1 MGGPDMKMG
10 KTAVMYI
17 SYRLSLGEKARTIN
31 FILKNFSK
39 YVGPD
44 KPLETISGKDCLC
57 YLNAHGIREGVVT
70 AYWSSIYAAL
80 NGFFMWTIA
89 RRYLA
94 TNPLPM
100 YKPKEPEAFV
110 PYIYSNE
117 ELKRIFKTA
126 LTYRKRFNIEY
137 PEVIQAMLK
146 VTYCL
151 GLRPSET
158 THLAVDDISL
168 QDRLAFVRETKFYK
182 SRIVPFG
189 EDVSRMLEKYLL
201 WRTETVMSRGITDN
215 HLFFDKRGNPVRLS
229 ALQQAFRFIREK
241 AGIHRTDIAHS
252 DVRLQDLRHT
262 FATNRVTQWYRDGKD
277 VQALLTVLSTYLDHC
292 NLDSTAVYIT
302 FTNQLLDE
310 AGKRFQSY
318 VTL

>member
-1 MGGPDMKMG
+1 MKMG
-10 KTAVMYI
+10 ETVIKYI
-17 SYRLSLGEKARTIN
+17 SYKLSLGEKARTIS
-31 FILKNFSK
+31 FILKNFCK

-44 KPLETISGKDCLC
+44 RDLATISEKDCLW

-70 AYWSSIYAAL
+70 AYWFSIYATL
-80 NGFFMWTIA
+80 NGLFMWAIA
-89 RRYLA
+89 RRYLV

-117 ELKRIFKTA
+117 ELKRIFETA

-168 QDRLAFVRETKFYK
+168 QDGLAYIRETKFYK

-189 EDVSRMLEKYLL
+189 EEVSRMLEKYLL
-201 WRTETVMSRGITDN
+201 WRAETVKSRGITDD
-215 HLFFDKRGNPVRLS
+215 HLFFDKRGNPVQLS

-241 AGIHRTDIAHS
+241 AGLHRADNAHY

-262 FATNRVTQWYRDGKD
+262 FATNRVAQWYKDGKD
-277 VQALLTVLSTYLDHC
+277 VQALLPVLSTYLGHC

-302 FTNQLLDE
+302 FTNQLLEE

>member
-1 MGGPDMKMG
+1 MKMG

-168 QDRLAFVRETKFYK
+168 QDGLAFVRETKFYK

>member
-1 MGGPDMKMG
+1 
-10 KTAVMYI
+10 
-17 SYRLSLGEKARTIN
+17 
-31 FILKNFSK
+31 LKNFCK

-44 KPLETISGKDCLC
+44 RDLATISGKDCLC
-57 YLNAHGIREGVVT
+57 YLNAHGIREGAVT
-70 AYWSSIYAAL
+70 AYWFNIYATL
-80 NGFFMWTIA
+80 NGLFMWAIA
-89 RRYLA
+89 RRYLV

-117 ELKRIFKTA
+117 DLKRIFETA

-168 QDRLAFVRETKFYK
+168 QDGLAFIRETKFYK

-189 EDVSRMLEKYLL
+189 EEVSRMLEKYLL
-201 WRTETVMSRGITDN
+201 WRAETVIRRGVTDN
-215 HLFFDKRGNPVRLS
+215 HLFFDKRGKPVQLP
-229 ALQQAFRFIREK
+229 AFQQAFRFIREK
-241 AGIHRTDIAHS
+241 AGIHRTDMAHS

-262 FATNRVTQWYRDGKD
+262 FATNRVAQWYRDGKD
-277 VQALLTVLSTYLDHC
+277 VQALLPVLSTYLGHC

>member
-1 MGGPDMKMG
+1 MKMG